1 MTSRNKDVEEVHL
14 MLRALCKDKVAE
26 KEKRK
31 EEARVQRVRDRI
43 VSGEQWKD
51 FVVQPKG
58 FVRQE
63 KEKEQPIDQEKPVE
77 EEKKKEKKEKKEKK
91 VPKVGFWFRTD
102 TASRKKRRKIELDF
116 FNRTTKQKSSTK
128 RPGKIERLL
137 KKEVSKLGRDFCP
150 EGECYL
156 IGGSSVG
163 RKVKGKASFKTSQ
176 AGV

>member
-1 MTSRNKDVEEVHL
+1 M
-14 MLRALCKDKVAE
+14 
-26 KEKRK
+26 
-31 EEARVQRVRDRI
+31 QRVRDRI
-43 VSGEQWKD
+43 VQGEHWKD

-63 KEKEQPIDQEKPVE
+63 KEKKQPIEQVQPVE
-77 EEKKKEKKEKKEKK
+77 EEKKQERKEKK
-91 VPKVGFWFRTD
+91 VPEVGFWFRTD
-102 TASRKKRRKIELDF
+102 AASRKKRRFIEIQIRD
-116 FNRTTKQKSSTK
+116 RTSKQKRSAK

-163 RKVKGKASFKTSQ
+163 RRVKGKANFKRSQ
-176 AGV
+176 AEV

>member
-1 MTSRNKDVEEVHL
+1 

-26 KEKRK
+26 EEKRK

-51 FVVQPKG
+51 FVVQPRG

-63 KEKEQPIDQEKPVE
+63 KEKKQAIEQEQPVE
-77 EEKKKEKKEKKEKK
+77 EGKKQEKKQEKKEKK
-91 VPKVGFWFRTD
+91 VPEVGFWFRTD
-102 TASRKKRRKIELDF
+102 AASRKKRRFIEIQIRD
-116 FNRTTKQKSSTK
+116 RTSKQKRSAK

-163 RKVKGKASFKTSQ
+163 RRVKGKANFKRSQ